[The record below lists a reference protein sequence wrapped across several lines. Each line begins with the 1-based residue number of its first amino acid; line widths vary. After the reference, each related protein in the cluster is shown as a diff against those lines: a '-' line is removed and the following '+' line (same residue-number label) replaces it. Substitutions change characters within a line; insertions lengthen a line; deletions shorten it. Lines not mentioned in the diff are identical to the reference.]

1 MAAATGSVTFMKKG
15 RFYEEFTS
23 GRVFN
28 HHWGRT
34 IHQSDN
40 LLFCTMLMHFN
51 PMYFNLEFARAHG
64 HPSEVVNPYLA
75 FNVVFGLSVEDL
87 SEAGGFF
94 LGMKDLVFKQPVYAG
109 DTLTAT
115 STVLE
120 QRSPARSPVWN
131 SDLAHRRLQSARGL
145 CVVLSAQQFCSQT
158 RERVMSYMTEERLL
172 IQKMA
177 RDFTSNEVLS
187 VANRLD
193 QSKGDIPGDL
203 RQKMAK

>member
-15 RFYEEFTS
+15 RFYEEFTP
-23 GRVFN
+23 GRVFT

-120 QRSPARSPVWN
+120 RRESSTKPGMGIATWHTEGFNQHGACVLSYQRSNFVRK
-131 SDLAHRRLQSARGL
+131 
-145 CVVLSAQQFCSQT
+145 
-158 RERVMSYMTEERLL
+158 RE
-172 IQKMA
+172 
-177 RDFTSNEVLS
+177 S
-187 VANRLD
+187 V
-193 QSKGDIPGDL
+193 S
-203 RQKMAK
+203 